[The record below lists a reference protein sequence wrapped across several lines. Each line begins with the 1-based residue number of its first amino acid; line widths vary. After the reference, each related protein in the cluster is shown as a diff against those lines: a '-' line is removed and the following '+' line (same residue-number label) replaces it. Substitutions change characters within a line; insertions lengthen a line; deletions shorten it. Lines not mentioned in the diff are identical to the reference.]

1 MKKFLYILS
10 LFVFSSC
17 ISGGGYVTF
26 DKCEF
31 YEISREDSEV
41 IYYISYPQ
49 AGSIEEGDG
58 VLTMDYLN
66 CSVEFGEGLNYKPDP
81 NDFIEIKTHEG
92 NGVSYQAWYKEDLLV
107 RYGGSLAN
115 YDYKF
120 WLSDFEGGVSDCILV
135 LETMAESFTDT
146 PFYHNK
152 DYGFKIDLLPDYK
165 MEYLPSGE
173 GVLMKKWVEEN
184 MCTDEFGEEYECG
197 YKVEIYVFASENV
210 MGYQNLAEFLANK
223 YSGYS
228 AEFVNFGEDAGV
240 FIDEGSG
247 EDAIRHYFMMGEGT
261 GVVYE
266 AYLKVP
272 SVNYSAHKEEFDE
285 LVVSFEIL

>member
-1 MKKFLYILS
+1 M
-10 LFVFSSC
+10 
-17 ISGGGYVTF
+17 TF

-31 YEISREDSEV
+31 YEISKEDSEV
-41 IYYISYPQ
+41 SYYFSYPQ
-49 AGSIEEGDG
+49 AGSIGEGND
-58 VLTMDYLN
+58 VLTMDYMN
-66 CSVEFGEGLNYKPDP
+66 CSVEFGEGLNYEPDS
-81 NDFIEIKTHEG
+81 NDFIEVKTHEK
-92 NGVSYQAWYKEDLLV
+92 NAISYQAWYKDGLLI

-120 WLSDFEGGVSDCILV
+120 WLSDEESGVSDCILV

-173 GVLMKKWVEEN
+173 GVLMKKWVEGVC
-184 MCTDEFGEEYECG
+184 MDEWGEEYECG

-210 MGYQNLAEFLANK
+210 MQYQNLGEFLADK
-223 YSGYS
+223 YSGFS
-228 AEFVNFGEDAGV
+228 AEFVNYNGRAGV

-247 EDAIRHYFMMGEGT
+247 EDAIRHFFAMSDDT
-261 GVVYE
+261 SIVYE

-272 SVNYSAHKEEFDE
+272 SIYYTDNAQEFSD
-285 LVVSFEIL
+285 LMATLQIFFLL